1 MVVSLEQYRAAIGL
15 FICSFGSG
23 YLNKIIFSSNVQLI
37 IVQLVYILTRLILS
51 NDIHPG
57 PRSDLR
63 IEYFTFSH
71 LNARS
76 LNNEDKFDEISVVI
90 KNYNFDIFAVSETWL
105 NSHTLQRAIA
115 ITGYGP
121 PLRRDR
127 SSNQRGGGVA
137 LYCSDS
143 IVVNRRLDLEV
154 DGIEIL
160 CVDFKLKQEYFLCA
174 VCYRPID

>member
-1 MVVSLEQYRAAIGL
+1 MVS
-15 FICSFGSG
+15 
-23 YLNKIIFSSNVQLI
+23 K
-37 IVQLVYILTRLILS
+37 
-51 NDIHPG
+51 
-57 PRSDLR
+57 
-63 IEYFTFSH
+63 
-71 LNARS
+71 
-76 LNNEDKFDEISVVI
+76 
-90 KNYNFDIFAVSETWL
+90 TWL

-160 CVDFKLKQEYFLCA
+160 WVHFKLKQEYFLCA
-174 VCYRPID
+174 VYYRPPNNRREEIEQFFSNLQASLDCIAMLNPQYTIIILGCSGTSLNV